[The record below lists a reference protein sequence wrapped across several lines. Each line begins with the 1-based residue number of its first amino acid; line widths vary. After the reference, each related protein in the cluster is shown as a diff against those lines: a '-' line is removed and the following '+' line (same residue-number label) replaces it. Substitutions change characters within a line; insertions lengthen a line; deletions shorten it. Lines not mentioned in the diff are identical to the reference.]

1 MKDLQDEFE
10 NKLLKL
16 SNEYSGKGLEIH
28 EQISIFGYLCI
39 ELCNRVFMDA
49 RFGYGHFLTILIQ
62 RMIYDISHEEKRDE
76 KIRKKNL
83 LH

>member
-1 MKDLQDEFE
+1 
-10 NKLLKL
+10 
-16 SNEYSGKGLEIH
+16 
-28 EQISIFGYLCI
+28 
-39 ELCNRVFMDA
+39 MDS